1 MKLIFLEQ
9 PSGNPA
15 IQDQGSFWWC
25 LFLRLSQLVLAQ
37 VGISTAVSCGHFLYQ
52 PAVAEQDFIFLTQ
65 GISKGG
71 WIYLH
76 WARCPSLGAHREVW
90 DPVQCSQPG
99 PLTASALVLGP
110 PDHLPSLLPKQQAK
124 SSSKETRRLWNRVC
138 IPHQVPRAQKLSAV
152 SYSHLFL
159 VRHPLMRTGSDKRGG
174 IRKLHKQNKSVIK
187 LILQMSR
194 SGLGCNFSF

>member
-37 VGISTAVSCGHFLYQ
+37 VGITTAISCGHFLYQ

-71 WIYLH
+71 
-76 WARCPSLGAHREVW
+76 
-90 DPVQCSQPG
+90 
-99 PLTASALVLGP
+99 
-110 PDHLPSLLPKQQAK
+110 
-124 SSSKETRRLWNRVC
+124 
-138 IPHQVPRAQKLSAV
+138 
-152 SYSHLFL
+152 
-159 VRHPLMRTGSDKRGG
+159 
-174 IRKLHKQNKSVIK
+174 
-187 LILQMSR
+187 
-194 SGLGCNFSF
+194 